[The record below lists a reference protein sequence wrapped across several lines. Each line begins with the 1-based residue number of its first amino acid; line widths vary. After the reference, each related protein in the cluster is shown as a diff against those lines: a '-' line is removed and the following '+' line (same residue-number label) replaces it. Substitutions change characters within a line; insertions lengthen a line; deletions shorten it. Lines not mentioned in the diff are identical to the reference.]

1 ITIDFFF
8 FQAED
13 GIRDR
18 NVTGVQTCALPIFCL
33 WTIDCLNSIVLLN
46 QTHCTLCFP
55 VCKLCYFSNI
65 FYGNTKSCHTSIYQH
80 NVFSSS
86 KQFNNAFCLT
96 ISARSFT
103 STCWST
109 IFVCIFINVVTH
121 TSWCCVFEL
130 SNHKVGNNISN
141 NKECNHTDD
150 KVNN

>member
-80 NVFSSS
+80 NVFS
-86 KQFNNAFCLT
+86 
-96 ISARSFT
+96 RSEE
-103 STCWST
+103 
-109 IFVCIFINVVTH
+109 H
-121 TSWCCVFEL
+121 TSEL
-130 SNHKVGNNISN
+130 QSRFDLVCRLLPEKNERLRS
-141 NKECNHTDD
+141 D
-150 KVNN
+150 